1 MWKVQWH
8 IILLCR
14 KYDIKKV
21 LLFLLSCCLFCSRE
35 PIRKWYIHWL
45 SLSHWQKAL
54 ESRLGSNDICTY
66 GFFYLQDNQSQ
77 KLPTETFVY
86 VLMCFWQTL
95 QLLASAKWPKSVEE
109 LRIHSKRAIRFLKM
123 ITSAH
128 RKYSSVPL
136 PGFKQTQTEVN
147 WAEFQTLVYNIGT
160 KRQFYCAS
168 PASLAMP

>member
-1 MWKVQWH
+1 M
-8 IILLCR
+8 
-14 KYDIKKV
+14 
-21 LLFLLSCCLFCSRE
+21 LSCCLFCSRE
-35 PIRKWYIHWL
+35 PIRKRYIHWL

-95 QLLASAKWPKSVEE
+95 QLLDPTTKWPKSAEE
-109 LRIHSKRAIRFLKM
+109 LRLHSKRAIRFLKM